1 MKIGFFG
8 CSFTEGGGFNS
19 PVYVDYAIKNNI
31 IDISEL
37 DDKVK
42 IWGNTEREAYETY
55 GKDYNGPFNSISKKY
70 CYPTMVGKKLNCEV
84 VNFAEGCASN
94 EYTFKKLYENYQDFD
109 ICVAQFTLYSR
120 RYQWNEG
127 EEKFEHFNKIDN
139 YTLNHYNEEYTKDK
153 VSMMID
159 LFDNLN
165 KKIYWI
171 FHEPIPKSC
180 KSKNVIKFEPSGHL
194 HDFIHL
200 NKATFRFETN
210 GNYID
215 DHFSMKGNDLISDKI
230 VERIKCYM

>member
-84 VNFAEGCASN
+84 VNFAEVAHLMNILLKSYMKITKTLIFVLLNLHYIQEDING
-94 EYTFKKLYENYQDFD
+94 TRVKK
-109 ICVAQFTLYSR
+109 S
-120 RYQWNEG
+120 
-127 EEKFEHFNKIDN
+127 
-139 YTLNHYNEEYTKDK
+139 LNILTK
-153 VSMMID
+153 
-159 LFDNLN
+159 
-165 KKIYWI
+165 
-171 FHEPIPKSC
+171 
-180 KSKNVIKFEPSGHL
+180 
-194 HDFIHL
+194 
-200 NKATFRFETN
+200 
-210 GNYID
+210 
-215 DHFSMKGNDLISDKI
+215 
-230 VERIKCYM
+230 